1 MQKLWA
7 PWRIE
12 YIIGPKEPGC
22 IFCNRVNRN
31 QDREDLILFRGK
43 RAFVIMNKYPYNNG
57 HLMIVPYK
65 HTSALE
71 ELDQEDVLELHQ
83 LLVFSQKNLQAL
95 MNPQG
100 FNIGLNIGQC
110 AGAGIKEHLHYHIV
124 PRWNGDVNFMP
135 VFSDTKVINEF
146 LLESYNKLKKYF
158 EISPEG
164 SNHEE

>member
-146 LLESYNKLKKYF
+146 LLETYNKLKKYF